1 MKTLCNT
8 LMPVYMH
15 MKNQWTIQPQH
26 VRIAFRKQGV
36 HILDDE
42 CIRLPEKP
50 ISGPNLEL
58 EGKDFVVT
66 VTVSILT
73 VHIHYQI
80 FQIASFSFV

>member
-1 MKTLCNT
+1 
-8 LMPVYMH
+8 MPVYMH